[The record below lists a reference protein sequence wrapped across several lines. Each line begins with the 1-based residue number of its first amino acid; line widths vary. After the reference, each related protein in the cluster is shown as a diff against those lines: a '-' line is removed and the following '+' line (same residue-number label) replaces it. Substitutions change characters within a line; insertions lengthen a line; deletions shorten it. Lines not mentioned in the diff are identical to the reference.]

1 MAKIFFPV
9 LSPPTLL
16 ERYIQIVSWRL
27 PQIWTL
33 EITWVGNTV
42 LTFLLDLEGYAVGA
56 AGVVSLLASEKA
68 EAILHLGDGLIAMN
82 RPLQI

>member
-1 MAKIFFPV
+1 M
-9 LSPPTLL
+9 
-16 ERYIQIVSWRL
+16 
-27 PQIWTL
+27 
-33 EITWVGNTV
+33 GNTV

-82 RPLQI
+82 HPLQI